1 MAHTDGGVHETK
13 PRMGSC
19 NAAMNNTESRISL
32 LVIQEMSKIA
42 RKYHS
47 LRNSET
53 FCLRQCY
60 KRLKSGLSNYCSP
73 AAELVGNCG
82 VQLISG

>member
-1 MAHTDGGVHETK
+1 MAHIDSGVHKTK
-13 PRMGSC
+13 PSMGSC
-19 NAAMNNTESRISL
+19 DAAMSNAESRISL

-47 LRNSET
+47 LRDSET

-60 KRLKSGLSNYCSP
+60 KRLKSGMSNYCS
-73 AAELVGNCG
+73 
-82 VQLISG
+82 